1 MKLTVITN
9 ILTPYRLPLFQ
20 AMAEQVDEFH
30 VVLMA
35 KQEEN
40 RLWKIEDVPFPV
52 HVLPGLHIRP
62 WGAPVAVHLNYG
74 TAALLKQLHPDIVLN
89 AGFALANL
97 AAYWYCRRAHVP
109 FVHWA
114 HLSLYD
120 GAQTSFVRRRIRH
133 WLIGR
138 CDGAVGE
145 SSHAR
150 DAFIH
155 YGAPKE
161 RIIVATMPLDVTGL
175 HDRVLA
181 IKQTPEYCPLQK
193 TLSKPVLLSIGQI
206 IPRKGYQELFAIYER
221 LLTTHPHTSLLIVGD
236 GPDRAHF
243 ETMVRQQG
251 WTQVHFVGFVQAQD
265 LPRYFAISDVFI
277 FHTLYDPFGLVLSE
291 AMAAEVPVVSS
302 IHAMA
307 THDLVEHGVTGFC
320 IDPLQPEASAQT
332 LRHLFDMPPQQRA
345 RLINAAYRKV
355 LPCDSRS
362 SASTILEFLA
372 TFRTPHERRMAIT
385 PETSNRIS

>member
-1 MKLTVITN
+1 MKLAVLTN
-9 ILTPYRLPLFQ
+9 ILTPYRIPLFQ
-20 AMAEQVDEFH
+20 AMAEQVDEFSII
-30 VVLMA
+30 LMA
-35 KQEEN
+35 QQEEN

-52 HVLPGLHIRP
+52 YVLPGLHVRP

-74 TAALLKQLHPDIVLN
+74 VTARLTQLDPDVVLN
-89 AGFALANL
+89 AGFALANM
-97 AAYWYCRRAHVP
+97 AAYWYCRRAHIP
-109 FVHWA
+109 FIHWA
-114 HLSLYD
+114 HLSLND

-138 CDGAVGE
+138 SAGAVGE

-161 RIIVATMPLDVTGL
+161 RILVATMPLDVTGL

-181 IKQTPEYCPLQK
+181 RKQLPETSTPLN
-193 TLSKPVLLSIGQI
+193 TLSKPVLLSIGDR

-221 LLTTHPHTSLLIVGD
+221 LLTTHPRTSLLIVGD
-236 GPDRAHF
+236 GPDRQHF
-243 ETMVRQQG
+243 ETVVREKG
-251 WTQVHFVGFVQAQD
+251 WTRVHFTGFVQAQD
-265 LPRYFAISDVFI
+265 LPRYFALSDAFI

-307 THDLVEHGVTGFC
+307 THDLVEDGVTGFR
-320 IDPLQPEASAQT
+320 IDPLQPEASAET
-332 LRHLFDMPPQQRA
+332 VRHLFDMSSDQRT
-345 RLINAAYRKV
+345 RLIDAAYRRV
-355 LPCDSRS
+355 LPCDSRT
-362 SASTILEFLA
+362 SASKIVEFLRS
-372 TFRTPHERRMAIT
+372 FRAPHEPRMVTT
-385 PETSNRIS
+385 PSASQRIS